1 MRSLICSLFIL
12 ATFLTTSCTPDTP
25 VTPASNSV
33 TIKYEMSCSAPIL
46 PAPSGLYNY
55 VTYTKSDGN
64 GTEERNVIT
73 SSPWSK
79 TITLNVTQRP
89 LGIVFSGQTFTG
101 SNGTITSKI
110 YVNNELKATRNS
122 QISNSGSVY
131 AGSWV
136 TTYTMY

>member
-1 MRSLICSLFIL
+1 MKKLFYSAI
-12 ATFLTTSCTPDTP
+12 FLMVVLVSCTPDNPATP
-25 VTPASNSV
+25 STGAV
-33 TIKYEMSCSAPIL
+33 TIKYEMTCSAPIL

-55 VTYTKSDGN
+55 VTYTNSDGN